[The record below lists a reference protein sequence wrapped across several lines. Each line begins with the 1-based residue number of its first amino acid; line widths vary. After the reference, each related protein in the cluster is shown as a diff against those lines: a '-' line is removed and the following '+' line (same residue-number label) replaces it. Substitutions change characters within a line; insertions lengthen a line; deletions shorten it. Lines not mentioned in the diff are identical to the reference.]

1 MDKTDEFR
9 VAVSTFE
16 DTPLVTL
23 RGEWDIACRED
34 LHDALAQLGTDHDI
48 LIDLREAN
56 FFDSSALG
64 ELIAFQKRLANR
76 GHRLEALVG
85 TSNMRR
91 LLELTGL
98 DDILGASPQRERYLA
113 TRLTTPSVSS

>member
-1 MDKTDEFR
+1 MEKTGEFR

-23 RGEWDIACRED
+23 RGEWDIACRES
-34 LHDALAQLGTDHDI
+34 LHDALLKLGADQDVV
-48 LIDLREAN
+48 IDLREAS

-64 ELIAFQKRLANR
+64 ELITFQKRLANR

-85 TSNMRR
+85 SSNMRR

-98 DDILGASPQRERYLA
+98 DEMLGATPQRERYLS
-113 TRLTTPSVSS
+113 TRLTPSVP

>member
-1 MDKTDEFR
+1 MEEAGDFR

-16 DTPLVTL
+16 DAPLVTL
-23 RGEWDIACRED
+23 RGEWDIACREL
-34 LHDALAQLGTDHDI
+34 LHDALLKVGTDQDV
-48 LIDLREAN
+48 LVDLREAS

-64 ELIAFQKRLANR
+64 EIITFQKRLANR

-85 TSNMRR
+85 SSNMRR

-98 DDILGASPQRERYLA
+98 DEILGATPQRERYLA
-113 TRLTTPSVSS
+113 MRLTAPPVSS

>member
-1 MDKTDEFR
+1 MNETGDLR

-23 RGEWDIACRED
+23 RGEWDIACRES
-34 LHDALAQLGTDHDI
+34 LHDALAQVGTDRDV

-64 ELIAFQKRLANR
+64 ELIGFQKRLANR

-98 DDILGASPQRERYLA
+98 DEILGASPQRERYLSA
-113 TRLTTPSVSS
+113 RLVALP

>member
-1 MDKTDEFR
+1 MEQTGDFR

-23 RGEWDIACRED
+23 RGEWDIASRES
-34 LHDALAQLGTDHDI
+34 LHNALLKVGTDQDV

-64 ELIAFQKRLANR
+64 ELIGFQKRLAHR

-85 TSNMRR
+85 SSNMRR

-98 DDILGASPQRERYLA
+98 DDILGATPQRERYLA

>member
-1 MDKTDEFR
+1 MNEPEEFR

-23 RGEWDIACRED
+23 RGEWDIASREP
-34 LHDALAQLGTDHDI
+34 LHDALMQLGTDHDV
-48 LIDLREAN
+48 LIDLRDAN

-85 TSNMRR
+85 TSNMKR

-98 DDILGASPQRERYLA
+98 DDILGASPQRERYLSA
-113 TRLTTPSVSS
+113 RLVALP